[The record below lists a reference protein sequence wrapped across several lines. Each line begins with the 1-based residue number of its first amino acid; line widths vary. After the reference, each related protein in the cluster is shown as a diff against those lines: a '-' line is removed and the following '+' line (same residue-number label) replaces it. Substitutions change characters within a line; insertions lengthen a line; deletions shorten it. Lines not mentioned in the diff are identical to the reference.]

1 MSVSAPPAVARDLDR
16 RRVRALIRRIS
27 RIDDVG
33 TRVAAAGG
41 MFVDAPYR
49 ANPLGG
55 GPEAP
60 EELTLALDGFDCVT
74 FVEYALALG
83 VADTPDRFVDTVR
96 AIRYREGVVGWTT
109 RNHYMTGWI
118 RNNARAGFVR
128 DCTDGLGLV
137 ERRRRLD
144 AVPGLRARDVRV
156 RAVRKRDFVRR
167 LPETASGDIVFFAS
181 TRPRLDVFHCGILVV
196 DGDSGVV
203 LRHASRGR
211 GRVVDQSLTSFLAAN
226 RMSGVLR
233 VRPRST

>member
-1 MSVSAPPAVARDLDR
+1 MSASAPPAAARDLDR
-16 RRVRALIRRIS
+16 RRVPALIRRIS
-27 RIDDVG
+27 RIDDLG
-33 TRVAAAGG
+33 ARVAAAGG
-41 MFVDAPYR
+41 LFLDAPYR
-49 ANPLGG
+49 PHPLGG
-55 GPEAP
+55 GPDRPEAMNVD
-60 EELTLALDGFDCVT
+60 LDGFDCVT

-83 VADTPDRFVDTVR
+83 IAATPDAFVDTVR
-96 AIRYREGVVGWTT
+96 AIRYRDGVVGWTT

-128 DCTDGLGLV
+128 DCTGGSGLV

-167 LPETASGDIVFFAS
+167 LSETATGDIVFFAS
-181 TRPRLDVFHCGILVV
+181 TRRRLDVFHCGILVV
-196 DGDSGVV
+196 DGDGGVL
-203 LRHASRGR
+203 LRHASRSR
-211 GRVVDQSLTSFLAAN
+211 GRVVDQSVSSFLAAN